1 MLDKKSK
8 FKWFYYLNSKWV
20 RKQPR
25 QLTTSATHLAQK
37 LLMNVQ
43 CRDGSSFAKE
53 TESLDDEEPAEM
65 VGHRKLTVTNWE
77 PSSKLSLLK
86 LHEKLSKDLTLTIL
100 LSYWIWSKLKR
111 WRSWISG
118 CPMSWLQIKK
128 KKIIILK
135 CHLLLFF
142 TTENHFSIRLWHVTK
157 SGFYTTTRHYQLGGW
172 TEEQLQST
180 SQSQTWTKKM
190 VMVTVWWSAAVLI
203 HYSFLNSGETMTSEK
218 CSENWW
224 DTPKTAMSALRIGQ
238 QKGPSS
244 SPCQCLTA
252 CFTTS
257 ASQVEQ
263 TGPQTFASST
273 IFTWPRA
280 SRLPLLQVSQQLFA
294 GNTLPQLPGDR
305 KCFPRVSWIL
315 KHGFLCYMDKQT
327 YFSLAKIC

>member
-1 MLDKKSK
+1 MRSCQRTQR
-8 FKWFYYLNSKWV
+8 WPFYFHSEFEANWKGEEAGWV
-20 RKQPR
+20 VAPW
-25 QLTTSATHLAQK
+25 AD
-37 LLMNVQ
+37 
-43 CRDGSSFAKE
+43 CRS
-53 TESLDDEEPAEM
+53 
-65 VGHRKLTVTNWE
+65 
-77 PSSKLSLLK
+77 
-86 LHEKLSKDLTLTIL
+86 
-100 LSYWIWSKLKR
+100 
-111 WRSWISG
+111 
-118 CPMSWLQIKK
+118 KK

-142 TTENHFSIRLWHVTK
+142 TTANHFSIRLWLVTK
-157 SGFYTTTRHYQLGGW
+157 SGFYMTTRDYQLGGW

-180 SQSQTWTKKM
+180 SQSQTCTKKRS
-190 VMVTVWWSAAVLI
+190 WSLFGDLLLLWSTTAFWILV
-203 HYSFLNSGETMTSEK
+203 ETMTSEK

-244 SPCQCLTA
+244 SPWQCLTA

-257 ASQVEQ
+257 ASKVEQ
-263 TGPQTFASST
+263 TGPQIFASST

-315 KHGFLCYMDKQT
+315 KHGFLCYMNKQT